1 MEIKI
6 DVKINNEYENFVQF
20 CLDNK
25 DAPSPCSPKEFLAI
39 KEYILN
45 NFKKEL

>member
-1 MEIKI
+1 MEIEI

-25 DAPSPCSPKEFLAI
+25 DAPSPCSQKQFHII

-45 NFKKEL
+45 TYSNN